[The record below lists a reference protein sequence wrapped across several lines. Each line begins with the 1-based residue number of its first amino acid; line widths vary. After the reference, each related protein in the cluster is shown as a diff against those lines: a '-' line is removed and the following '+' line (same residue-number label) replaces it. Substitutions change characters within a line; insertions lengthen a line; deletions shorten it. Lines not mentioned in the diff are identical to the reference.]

1 MGRLRFPQI
10 FLTQLFQR
18 FYLPHIYILLSV
30 RRPSKKTTTPTYHS
44 NSKKRFDL
52 KDTNKSSIKTMDVSS
67 MLNTDLGN
75 LNDSSL
81 IL

>member
-10 FLTQLFQR
+10 FLTRLFQR